1 MWTDERL
8 VNAKLDKPLNLTDKF
23 KICLD
28 HVVNLSQMKDIW
40 TPSTYIYNSLNE
52 HPLMFTKFNS
62 FMRFYPN
69 GTVYFWSKHLLII
82 SCYMDFTNYP
92 MDRQKCSLE
101 IGSSTYDERFE
112 KYSSRRKIKVR
123 IV

>member
-1 MWTDERL
+1 MWTDARL
-8 VNAKLDKPLNLTDKF
+8 INAKLDQPLNRTDKS